1 MSTYCLYENLEGLE
15 SMKSKCRIACYKL
28 IVQDCEMS
36 AAGRNFEMGNLF
48 FIVCALR

>member
-15 SMKSKCRIACYKL
+15 SMKSKYRIARYKL
-28 IVQDCEMS
+28 IVQDGEML

-48 FIVCALR
+48 IIVCALK